1 MAEDKPLKD
10 PWLVAVWPGMG
21 NVALAAG
28 GYLVN
33 QLDATPDAEL
43 AANELF
49 DIEHVEVTDGIA
61 DVGRSPRSMFFEI
74 RNPTG
79 DHDLLLFLGEAQP
92 SSRGYYFC
100 HELLNYALKRGVT
113 RLFTFAAMASQLH
126 PNDTPRVFAAATE
139 ANLLDELKP
148 VDVELLKE
156 GQISGLNGVMLA
168 AGKKR
173 DIPGICLLGE
183 LPYFA
188 VGVPNPRASEAVL
201 EVFAKL
207 AKLDLDMTELHAQA
221 EQMQQHLMDLMEKL
235 SQAAQQQSENEESFT
250 TPQFLKEADDES
262 PEPKLDPAAEARIE
276 KLFQK
281 AHHDRARAM
290 ELKHEL
296 DRLGVFDQYENRF
309 LDLFKKAD

>member
-1 MAEDKPLKD
+1 MAEDKTLKD
-10 PWLVAVWPGMG
+10 PWLIAVWPGMG

-33 QLDATPDAEL
+33 QLDASPDAEL
-43 AANELF
+43 AASELF

-61 DVGRSPRSMFFEI
+61 DAGRSPRSMFFEI

-79 DHDLLLFLGEAQP
+79 EHDLLLFLGEAQP
-92 SSRGYYFC
+92 TSRGYYFC
-100 HELLNYALKRGVT
+100 HELLTYAIKRGIT
-113 RLFTFAAMASQLH
+113 RLITFAAMASQIH
-126 PNDTPRVFAAATE
+126 PNDTPRVFGVATE
-139 ANLLDELKP
+139 PALLDELKP
-148 VDVELLKE
+148 LNVEVLKE

-168 AGKKR
+168 AAKQR

-201 EVFAKL
+201 EVFTKL
-207 AKLDLDMTELHAQA
+207 ANFDLDMSELHAQA
-221 EQMQQHLMDLMEKL
+221 EQMQQHLLDLMDKL
-235 SQAAQQQSENEESFT
+235 SQAAQQQSEESFT
-250 TPQFLKEADDES
+250 TPTFLKEADDETS
-262 PEPKLDPAAEARIE
+262 KPKLDPTTEARIE
-276 KLFQK
+276 KLFKK

-296 DRLGVFDQYENRF
+296 DRLGVFEQYEDRF